1 MKQKHHRPAPQ
12 SAVSSTVLSGFLVFG
27 LGVMIALLLPQY
39 TALTPLAA
47 WLATITVT
55 GFLLCGFDKG
65 QAVKKRFRVPGKVII
80 ALALTGGALGVL
92 LGLLAFHHKVKT
104 GHFVIQIA
112 AILLAQA
119 LGVYFAIY
127 FKIVSAAQ
135 LLAWLMKSSY

>member
-1 MKQKHHRPAPQ
+1 MKQKHHQRPAPP
-12 SAVSSTVLSGFLVFG
+12 SPVSSTVLSGFLAFG
-27 LGVMIALLLPQY
+27 VCVMIALLLPQY

-47 WLATITVT
+47 WLATVNVMA
-55 GFLLCGFDKG
+55 FLICGFDKG

-119 LGVYFAIY
+119 LGVYFAVY
-127 FKIVSAAQ
+127 FKVVSLAQIV
-135 LLAWLMKSSY
+135 AWLMKQ